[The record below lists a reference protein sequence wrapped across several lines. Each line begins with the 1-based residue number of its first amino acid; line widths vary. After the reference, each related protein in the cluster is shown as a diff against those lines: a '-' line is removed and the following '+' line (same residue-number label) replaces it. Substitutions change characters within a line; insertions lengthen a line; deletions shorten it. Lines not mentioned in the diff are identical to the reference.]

1 MAYSFKTRLFTSS
14 FLSKNTEVSLN
25 SLQSHKIINVLRLK
39 TGNLINLFNN
49 RDGEWN
55 GKLQIIKNNVYF
67 TCNKMV
73 KMPEDELGPALL
85 FSPLKQI
92 RNDWLIEKATECGV
106 SELIPTLMGRTVVRK
121 YNKERS
127 KSRIISACEQTG
139 RLSLPEILEMRDFR
153 EQINLCIKKNKVLL
167 FCDELTTKPNIIE
180 VANNIDRKNLVILIG
195 PEGGFEDK
203 ERDYIK
209 NIHNIIV
216 CSLGPRVYR
225 AETAAIIAL
234 SIFQ

>member
-1 MAYSFKTRLFTSS
+1 LFTSS
-14 FLSKNTEVSLN
+14 FLSEKTKVALN
-25 SLQSHKIINVLRLK
+25 SSQSHKIVNVLRLK
-39 TGNLINLFNN
+39 TGDKINLFNN

-55 GKLQIIKNNVYF
+55 GKLEIIKNDVHF
-67 TCNKMV
+67 ICCKIV
-73 KMPEDELGPALL
+73 KIPVDELGPALI

-92 RNDWLIEKATECGV
+92 RNDWLVEKATECGV
-106 SELIPTLMGRTVVRK
+106 TELIPTLMDRTIVRK

-127 KSRIISACEQTG
+127 INRIISACEQTG
-139 RLSLPEILEMRDFR
+139 RLSLPEVLEMKNLR
-153 EQINLCIKKNKVLL
+153 EQIDLCIKNNKVLL
-167 FCDELTTKPNIIE
+167 FCDELSTKPKIID
-180 VANNIDRKNLVILIG
+180 VANDLDKKNLAILIG
-195 PEGGFEDK
+195 PEGGFEDN

-209 NIHNIIV
+209 NLSNIMV

>member
-1 MAYSFKTRLFTSS
+1 MTYSFKTRLFT
-14 FLSKNTEVSLN
+14 LSLLSENMKVVLN
-25 SLQSHKIINVLRLK
+25 SSQSHKIINVLRLK
-39 TGNLINLFNN
+39 TGDFINLFNN

-55 GKLQIIKNNVYF
+55 GKLEIIKNSVNF
-67 TCNKMV
+67 ICNKMV
-73 KMPEDELGPALL
+73 RAPKEELGPTLI
-85 FSPLKQI
+85 FSPLKNI

-106 SELIPTLMGRTVVRK
+106 SKFFPTLMDRTVVKK

-127 KSRIISACEQTG
+127 INRIISACEQTG
-139 RLSLPEILEMRDFR
+139 RLSLPEVLEMRNFR
-153 EQINLCIKKNKVLL
+153 EQIDLCIKNNRVLL
-167 FCDELTTKPNIIE
+167 FCDELTTKPKIIE
-180 VANNIDRKNLVILIG
+180 VVNKIDRKNLAILIG

-203 ERDYIK
+203 ERDYIQSLN
-209 NIHNIIV
+209 NIVV